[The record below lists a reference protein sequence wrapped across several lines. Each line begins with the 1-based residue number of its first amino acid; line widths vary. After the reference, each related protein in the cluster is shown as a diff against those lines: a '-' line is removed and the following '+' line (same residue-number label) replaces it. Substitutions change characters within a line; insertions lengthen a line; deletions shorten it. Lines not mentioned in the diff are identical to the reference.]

1 MPAKGIWAF
10 PLICGCWDFG
20 AGSPSPT
27 KDNPINV
34 ECPKDPQKQD
44 GKASP
49 PQKAQPQRGRSSSM
63 KDPKPPQLP
72 QKGGPKRPKPPKFW
86 PLKVPQISPC
96 LKKPVPVKRSP

>member
-34 ECPKDPQKQD
+34 ECPKDPQKKKQD

-49 PQKAQPQRGRSSSM
+49 PQKAQPQKGWSSS
-63 KDPKPPQLP
+63 KDPKPSQLP
-72 QKGGPKRPKPPKFW
+72 KKGDPEDPI
-86 PLKVPQISPC
+86 PQILAP
-96 LKKPVPVKRSP
+96 